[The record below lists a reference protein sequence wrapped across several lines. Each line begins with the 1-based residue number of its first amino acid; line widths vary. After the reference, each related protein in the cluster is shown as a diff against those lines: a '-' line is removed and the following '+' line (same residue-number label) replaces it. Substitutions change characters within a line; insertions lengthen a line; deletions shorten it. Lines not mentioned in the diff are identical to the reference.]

1 MDRSESLLTAQTAV
15 PPATEAGAAPPAY
28 PPGATRV
35 PEPTPPPADPPGRD
49 PRWARPALLG
59 LLAATGLLYLWG
71 LGASGWGN
79 AFYSAA
85 VQAGSQSW
93 EAFFYG
99 SSDAANSI
107 TVDKTPASLWLMAL
121 SVRLFGLSSWSILV
135 PQALLGVASVGVLY
149 AAVRRWY
156 GPAAGLLAGAVLA
169 LTPVATLMFRFN
181 NPDALLVFLLVAAAY
196 ATVRAVE
203 TASARWLALTGTL
216 VGLGFLTKML
226 QAFLVIPVFAGVYL
240 LAAPTGPG
248 RRIRHLLLAGLAVV
262 VSAGW
267 WVAIVEL
274 VPASAR
280 PYIGGSQHNSILELT
295 LGYNGLGRITGDEV
309 GSVGGG
315 ARPGGGGGGPF
326 SGQAGLLRMFDTEVG
341 GQISWLLP
349 AALILLVAGLWLAG
363 RAPRTDRTRAGLLLW
378 GGWLLV
384 TGLIFSFMSGIFH
397 AYYTVAL
404 APAIG
409 GIVGI
414 GVTLLWR
421 AARTA
426 PVPAPAGV
434 EPTGPV
440 PPAGVAPTGPV
451 PPAGVA
457 PTGPVPPAGVAPTG
471 PVPPAGVTPADG
483 GSAPAGPVRRRRP
496 AAAFA
501 GRWRGLVAT
510 LSLTG
515 TLAVTTW
522 WSWHLLGRSPE
533 WYPWLRTTVLV
544 TGLAVAALLL
554 LLSLLPRTTPAPVTR
569 ELASGGGAGAD
580 ANSLITPA
588 WRGGRAGRWLGAV
601 VVGVGLAV
609 GLAGPAAYAL
619 QTAATPHTGAIPSA
633 GPFVAGG
640 FGPGGR
646 GGFPGGRMPGG
657 GSGEFPGF
665 PGGGNGQFPGF
676 PGGGTG
682 AFPGLP
688 GGQDGGSN
696 GTGAVP
702 GFPGGGQP
710 PAMPGGQN
718 GGTGQNGGSRGQRG
732 GMGGLLDAREPSAEM
747 TALLTADADDYTW
760 VAATVGSNNASGYQ
774 LATGEP
780 VMPIGGFNGSDP
792 SPTLAQFQRYV
803 ADGRVHYFIGGGG
816 FRADGGSDASGQI
829 AAWVAQTFTAT
840 TVDGV
845 TVYDLSSA
853 RQG

>member
-1 MDRSESLLTAQTAV
+1 MNRTDSPPTAPTA
-15 PPATEAGAAPPAY
+15 G
-28 PPGATRV
+28 PPGTEPAPAPV
-35 PEPTPPPADPPGRD
+35 PEETRTGRD
-49 PRWARPALLG
+49 PRWARPALAG
-59 LLAATGLLYLWG
+59 LLVATALLYLWG
-71 LGASGWGN
+71 LGASGWAN

-93 EAFFYG
+93 TAFFYG

-121 SVRLFGLSSWSILV
+121 SVRIFGLSGWSILV

-149 AAVRRWY
+149 ATVRRWY

-203 TASARWLALTGTL
+203 TASTRWIVLTGVL
-216 VGLGFLTKML
+216 VGFGFLTKML

-240 LAAPTGPG
+240 LAAPTGLG
-248 RRIRHLLLAGLAVV
+248 RRIRQLLLAGLAVV

-274 VPASAR
+274 APASAR
-280 PYIGGSQHNSILELT
+280 PYIGGSQNNSILELT

-315 ARPGGGGGGPF
+315 GGRPGGGGSGPF
-326 SGQAGLLRMFDTEVG
+326 SGQTGLLRMFDTEVG

-404 APAIG
+404 APAVG
-409 GIVGI
+409 ALAGI

-421 AARTA
+421 ARSAPVEAVAAA
-426 PVPAPAGV
+426 PVPAVADAPVVAGASV
-434 EPTGPV
+434 
-440 PPAGVAPTGPV
+440 VA
-451 PPAGVA
+451 A
-457 PTGPVPPAGVAPTG
+457 PG
-471 PVPPAGVTPADG
+471 
-483 GSAPAGPVRRRRP
+483 RRR
-496 AAAFA
+496 A
-501 GRWRGLVAT
+501 LVAT
-510 LSLTG
+510 LVLAG
-515 TLAVTTW
+515 TLAVTAW
-522 WSWHLLGRSPE
+522 WSWHLLGRTAD
-533 WYPWLRTTVLV
+533 WHPWLRSTI
-544 TGLAVAALLL
+544 LAVGLTTAALLATSAL
-554 LLSLLPRTTPAPVTR
+554 IK
-569 ELASGGGAGAD
+569 EFASGNGVQSD
-580 ANSLITPA
+580 ANSLVDSETGVAAGP
-588 WRGGRAGRWLGAV
+588 GVGFAGRVVRWVVPVVSVAGIAV
-601 VVGVGLAV
+601 A
-609 GLAGPAAYAL
+609 LAGPAAYAT
-619 QTAATPHTGAIPSA
+619 QTAATPHSGSIPSA
-633 GPFVAGG
+633 GPTGAGG
-640 FGPGGR
+640 FGGPGG
-646 GGFPGGRMPGG
+646 PGGRM
-657 GSGEFPGF
+657 

-676 PGGGTG
+676 PGGPNGTG
-682 AFPGLP
+682 SDGTGSDGSGPG
-688 GGQDGGSN
+688 GTGQDGGAN
-696 GTGAVP
+696 AGGFP
-702 GFPGGGQP
+702 GFPGGGS
-710 PAMPGGQN
+710 APGAP
-718 GGTGQNGGSRGQRG
+718 GGTGQDGGTAPGGTPGQGGFPGQDGGTGQEGRGQRGG

-760 VAATVGSNNASGYQ
+760 VAATIGSNNASGYQ
-774 LATGEP
+774 LATGRP

-803 ADGRVHYFIGGGG
+803 ADGRIHYFLGGGG
-816 FRADGGSDASGQI
+816 FRADGGSNASAEI
-829 AAWVAQTFTAT
+829 AAWVTETFTAT

-845 TVYDLSSA
+845 TVYDLSSGK
-853 RQG
+853 QG